1 MTKTTYKKLQRGD
14 VLVNPDF
21 PRAAPRTVKDVFQ
34 ARARGYVVIEFQE
47 GSRTSGHES
56 TECFKQ

>member
-1 MTKTTYKKLQRGD
+1 MERTTYKQLQRGD

-21 PRAAPRTVKDVFQ
+21 PSAAPRTVRDVYQ
-34 ARARGYVVIEFQE
+34 ARAQGYLVIEFQE

-56 TECFKQ
+56 TVVFKQ